1 MLAAQ
6 ASKLMFDQG
15 SFKPDDVRAYDGGKV
30 VVLAVQREGGHR
42 LDGTLLCDLAQRVDV
57 HLCSAISDGGSCLTK
72 KAATLTNFTSLC
84 LRDSASTMGAIFL
97 QGPHQLAVK

>member
-15 SFKPDDVRAYDGGKV
+15 SFKPDDVCAYDGGKV

-42 LDGTLLCDLAQRVDV
+42 LDRALFSNLAQ
-57 HLCSAISDGGSCLTK
+57 
-72 KAATLTNFTSLC
+72 
-84 LRDSASTMGAIFL
+84 
-97 QGPHQLAVK
+97 